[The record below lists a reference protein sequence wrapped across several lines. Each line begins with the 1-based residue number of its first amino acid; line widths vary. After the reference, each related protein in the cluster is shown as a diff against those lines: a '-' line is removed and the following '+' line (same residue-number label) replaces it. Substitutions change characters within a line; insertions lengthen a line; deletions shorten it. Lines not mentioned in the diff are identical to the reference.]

1 MTHFAFQEE
10 DLSLEVDYVVV
21 GSGAGGATAANEL
34 ARGGATVA
42 LIEAGPWRDPE
53 DYPSSTYGA
62 MRDVFDDWGVG
73 IARGR
78 ALWPIVQAS
87 CVGGTTVI
95 NCAICVRTPEDVM
108 LHWERDLGVGNKA
121 WRDAIW
127 KHQDKLEV
135 ELCAEVV
142 PPAAAGRSS
151 LLAAKGAEA
160 VRYDGHPMTRYVKG
174 CVGSGQCLQGCK
186 QLKKQSLNLQF
197 VPEVMAL
204 GGTVLSC
211 APAERVLL
219 EGRRAVGVS
228 GRFREP
234 VTRRKGGRYTV
245 RARKAVVVA
254 ASVTRT
260 APLLM
265 ASGVKHPLLGRG
277 FRAHPGTGV
286 FGVYDHDVDMN
297 VGATQGWASVQY
309 RIEPGM
315 KVETLSIPPEM
326 VASRLAG
333 AGKEL
338 VARMGDYRRMAMW
351 VVAVRAEAVGRIK
364 RGLLGE
370 VSVDYSFARPD
381 MERLRKG
388 LALLARTHFAAGAVK
403 VLPGIYGLPYEI
415 GPDQVDLIENGPL
428 DPRSYILI
436 SSHLFGGA
444 TMDKDPTRGVCDEY
458 GRVHGYEGLVV
469 ADASVIPTTLGVNP
483 QHTIMALARS
493 FADRLLDA

>member
-1 MTHFAFQEE
+1 MTHIAFRED
-10 DLSLEVDYVVV
+10 DLSLDVDYVVV
-21 GSGAGGATAANEL
+21 GSGAGGATAASAL
-34 ARGGATVA
+34 ARGGAIVA
-42 LIEAGPWRDPE
+42 LVEAGPWRDPD

-73 IARGR
+73 IAKGR

-108 LHWERDLGVGNKA
+108 LGWERDLGVGDKGF
-121 WRDAIW
+121 REAIW
-127 KHQDKLEV
+127 GHQATLET

-142 PPAAAGRSS
+142 PAASAGRSN
-151 LLAAKGAEA
+151 LLAAQGAAA
-160 VRYDGHPMTRYVKG
+160 VGYEGHPMTRYVKG
-174 CVGSGQCLQGCK
+174 CAGSGQCLQGCR

-197 VPEVMAL
+197 VPEVMAR

-219 EGRRAVGVS
+219 EGRRAVGVT

-234 VTRRKGGRYTV
+234 VTRRMGGRFTV
-245 RARKAVVVA
+245 RARKGVVVA

-260 APLLM
+260 APLLA
-265 ASGVKHPLLGRG
+265 ASGVKHPLLGHG

-286 FGVYDHDVDMN
+286 IGVYDEDIDMN

-315 KVETLSIPPEM
+315 KLETLSIPPEM
-326 VASRLAG
+326 IASRLAG
-333 AGKEL
+333 AGQEL
-338 VARMGDYRRMAMW
+338 VARMGEYRRMAMW

-364 RGLLGE
+364 RGLFGQ
-370 VSVDYSFARPD
+370 VSVDYGFARPD

-388 LALLARTHFAAGAVK
+388 LALLARTHFAVGARK
-403 VLPGIYGLPYEI
+403 VLPGIYGLPYAL
-415 GPDQVDLIENGPL
+415 GPDQVGLIDNGPL
-428 DPRSYILI
+428 DPRAYILI
-436 SSHLFGGA
+436 SSHLFGGT
-444 TMDKDPTRGVCDEY
+444 TMAADATRGVCDAY
-458 GRVHGYEGLVV
+458 GRVHGYENLVV

-483 QHTIMALARS
+483 QHTIMALART
-493 FADRLLDA
+493 FAGRLLDA